1 MAFESLSQKLGDVF
15 KKLKSKGKLTEQDIK
30 LAMREVRIALLE
42 ADVNITVAK
51 NFINTVSERAMGA
64 EVMGSLTPAQQVI
77 KIVNEELTALMGS
90 QNQRIK
96 FANKGPTVIMM
107 CGLQGAG
114 KTTHC
119 AKLAKMYLKQ
129 GHRPMIAALDIYRPA
144 AIEQLEIVAGQA
156 GAPVFQM
163 GKTDPAVIAKKA
175 YNHARDYGNDILI
188 LDTAG
193 RLHIDEQLMAELTEI
208 KNTID
213 VTETILVIDAMA
225 GQDAVNVAKQFNETI
240 GLDGV
245 IVTKLDGDTRGG
257 SALSVKAV
265 TGKPIKFIGTG
276 EKLDDLELFHPDR
289 MASRILGMGDML
301 SLIEKAS
308 EVTDV
313 ESSKDLVEK
322 MKSNKFDM
330 NDMLEQLKQV
340 NKMGGIS
347 SMLSMIPG
355 AGNLKTE
362 DEERAEKEMKR
373 TEAIINSMTKAE
385 RAKPSII
392 DPKRKRRI
400 AAGSGTTVPE
410 VNKLLKQF
418 EQMQKM
424 MKQVTKNPKA
434 FARMMRG
441 M

>member
-1 MAFESLSQKLGDVF
+1 MAFESLSQKLSSAF
-15 KKLKSKGKLTEQDIK
+15 KKLKGKGKLTEQDIK

-119 AKLAKMYLKQ
+119 AKLAKMYIKQ
-129 GHRPMIAALDIYRPA
+129 GHRPLIAALDIYRPA

-156 GAPVFQM
+156 GAPVFQL

-193 RLHIDEQLMAELTEI
+193 RLHIDQQLMAELTEI

-213 VTETILVIDAMA
+213 VTETLLVIDAMA
-225 GQDAVNVAKQFNETI
+225 
-240 GLDGV
+240 
-245 IVTKLDGDTRGG
+245 
-257 SALSVKAV
+257 
-265 TGKPIKFIGTG
+265 
-276 EKLDDLELFHPDR
+276 
-289 MASRILGMGDML
+289 
-301 SLIEKAS
+301 
-308 EVTDV
+308 
-313 ESSKDLVEK
+313 
-322 MKSNKFDM
+322 
-330 NDMLEQLKQV
+330 
-340 NKMGGIS
+340 
-347 SMLSMIPG
+347 
-355 AGNLKTE
+355 
-362 DEERAEKEMKR
+362 
-373 TEAIINSMTKAE
+373 
-385 RAKPSII
+385 
-392 DPKRKRRI
+392 
-400 AAGSGTTVPE
+400 
-410 VNKLLKQF
+410 
-418 EQMQKM
+418 
-424 MKQVTKNPKA
+424 
-434 FARMMRG
+434 
-441 M
+441 